1 MHSPFGSNATSTPS
15 TDETAAVAVAGAQ
28 PAARGSTP
36 VKELIEKFEAIKT
49 TAEP

>member
-1 MHSPFGSNATSTPS
+1 MHSPFGSNATSTSS
-15 TDETAAVAVAGAQ
+15 TDETAAVAGAQ